1 MTGWTGS
8 KGRAGMGSG
17 EVILAENEPSG
28 KAGPFPKRVGDAG
41 R

>member
-1 MTGWTGS
+1 MKGWTGS

-17 EVILAENEPSG
+17 EVILAKNEPNG
-28 KAGPFPKRVGDAG
+28 KAGPFPKRVGDAS